1 MKKTTRFSFNFD
13 IRYQL
18 ARQIIHL
25 RIYIILACVLISAFF
40 ISVLKD
46 IEIETRLEDF
56 LPQQHP
62 FIKVQNLL
70 TDTFGGLNQVS
81 IALKVKE
88 GDIFTYEALEKIV
101 SLTEDLYLLEGVNIA
116 RVNSIASRHIKHIQ
130 ADEEGFFVERLLRQP
145 PRDSQEMAE
154 FRRKIVS
161 NPNVYRRMVSDDFS
175 STLIYV
181 DFTSGVRT
189 SFIFR
194 SLEELKDRYEDENT
208 ELYIAG
214 RPILEGWLNS
224 YLPKMLRILVISF
237 LIISGILYLT
247 FRSKRGIILP
257 LLDSSMATLW
267 GMGTMKLIGLRL
279 DPSTVLVPFIVL
291 SLGISHSVHTL
302 KRYYEEM
309 RDPRMKSK
317 HAIVSTMAH
326 LFIPGLACV
335 LTDGFGFLSLM
346 LVPLPTI
353 KSMAFASGLGILANF
368 FTSFMFTPAVLSFMH
383 RPKILEIEKEEKHRW
398 VDAMLLKLSVF
409 SLSRRAGTIVVVI
422 FIMGGLISFVGISK
436 IVVGDNSQGSSYLY
450 PESSYNRAEKFINTH
465 FGGTNSYYVLVESDR
480 SVLSGEALTAMD
492 GFQAYLEDIPEV
504 GSTVSVANAIK
515 GLNMFMK
522 EGKERYYT
530 IPESDQT
537 IAEYWFLYTLS
548 GFPSDFD
555 YLISRD
561 EKTANIKLNVKDHT
575 AKTIA
580 RIVEATRQYASRFQS
595 PHVRFRYAGGDIGIL
610 SAVND
615 IVRRTI
621 LPNILFISLLI
632 FIYVSFVYR
641 SFAAAGLLLLPL
653 TLSNL
658 IVFSLYGFLGTSITV
673 ETLPLASLSE
683 GLGINYGIYMMARLY
698 QEMREKKMTYKNILY
713 HTLITS
719 GKAVFFSGFIVSLGI
734 FAWIFSS
741 ILLQVKLGLNL
752 CIALILNM
760 VISLVMIPVLVWWI
774 KPSFLFGKM
783 RLRLKNRVKHKV
795 RFRKSKRIA
804 GDS

>member
-1 MKKTTRFSFNFD
+1 MKKNTKFSFSFD

-18 ARQIIHL
+18 ARQIIHF
-25 RIYIILACVLISAFF
+25 RIYIILACVFISAFF

-46 IEIETRLEDF
+46 IEIETRLQDF

-62 FIKVQNLL
+62 FIRVQNLL

-81 IALKVKE
+81 IALNVKE
-88 GDIFTYEALEKIV
+88 GDIFQHDILKKIV
-101 SLTEDLYLLEGVNIA
+101 LLTEDLYLLEGVNIA
-116 RVNSIASRHIKHIQ
+116 RVNSIASRHIKHVE
-130 ADEEGFFVERLLRQP
+130 ATSEGFFVERLLRQP
-145 PRDSQEMAE
+145 PHESEME
-154 FRRKIVS
+154 GFREKVIS
-161 NPNVYRRMVSDDFS
+161 NPNVYRRMVSEDLS

-194 SLEELKDRYEDENT
+194 SLEKLKNKYEDENT
-208 ELYIAG
+208 QIYIAG
-214 RPILEGWLNS
+214 RPILEGWLNF
-224 YLPKMLRILVISF
+224 YLPKMLRILLVSF
-237 LIISGILYLT
+237 FIISTILYLT

-326 LFIPGLACV
+326 LFVPGLACV
-335 LTDGFGFLSLM
+335 LTDGFGFLSLT

-353 KSMAFASGLGILANF
+353 RSMAFASGLGILANF
-368 FTSFMFTPAVLSFMH
+368 FTSFMFTPAVLSFLH

-398 VDAMLLKLSVF
+398 VDAMLLKLRVF
-409 SLSRRAGTIVVVI
+409 SLSKRAGTVIVVI
-422 FIMGGLISFVGISK
+422 FILGGLISLVGIRK
-436 IVVGDNSQGSSYLY
+436 IVIGDNSRGSSYLY
-450 PESSYNRAEKFINTH
+450 PDSPYNQAEDFINTH
-465 FGGTNSYYVLVESDR
+465 FGGTNSYYVLVESDA
-480 SVLSGEALTAMD
+480 SVLSGQALKAMD
-492 GFQAYLEDIPEV
+492 DFQTHLVENVPEV
-504 GSTVSVANAIK
+504 GSAVSIVDAIK

-522 EGKERYYT
+522 EGEGRYYT
-530 IPESDQT
+530 VPENDQT

-555 YLISRD
+555 HLISRD
-561 EKTANIKLNVKDHT
+561 ERIANIKFNVKDHT
-575 AKTIA
+575 SKTITK
-580 RIVEATRQYASRFQS
+580 IVEATKEYFSLHQAR
-595 PHVRFRYAGGDIGIL
+595 PVHFRYAGGDIGIL

-615 IVRRTI
+615 IVKRTI
-621 LPNILFISLLI
+621 IPNILFISLLI
-632 FIYVSFVYR
+632 FMYVGFVYR
-641 SFAAAGLLLLPL
+641 SFVAAGLLLLPL

-683 GLGINYGIYMMARLY
+683 GLGINYGIYMMARFY
-698 QEMREKKMTYKNILY
+698 QEMKEKKRTYRNILY
-713 HTLITS
+713 HTLTTS

-734 FAWIFSS
+734 FAWVFSS

-760 VISLVMIPVLVWWI
+760 ATSLVMIPVLVWWI

-783 RLRLKNRVKHKV
+783 RSRLKKRVAYKTSSVKGV
-795 RFRKSKRIA
+795 RDR
-804 GDS
+804 